1 MDIPG
6 DEEQVQNRAAGLGP
20 LLGLGAGVGTGILA
34 APRALGWRPGR
45 TLGAVAT
52 TGAALVAA
60 NAPMTLLKATYP
72 RTWSAAD
79 WASDILPHP
88 GYGITADAVLRAL
101 EA

>member
-1 MDIPG
+1 M
-6 DEEQVQNRAAGLGP
+6 
-20 LLGLGAGVGTGILA
+20 
-34 APRALGWRPGR
+34 
-45 TLGAVAT
+45 AT